1 MLELTHPDDIDDD
14 KIKSNKLRNLYLIN
28 LISKYGWNIPLKI
41 IQNYNITKDELNNL
55 KGGVLT
61 PRNK

>member
-14 KIKSNKLRNLYLIN
+14 EIKSNRLRNLHLIN

>member
-1 MLELTHPDDIDDD
+1 MLELTHPDDIDNDE
-14 KIKSNKLRNLYLIN
+14 IKSNRLRNLHLIN